1 MCTSHFLSQITTKG
15 EDIMVRV
22 ETPDNMRNADPSN
35 PLKRSTKKEVGR
47 EKHPEV
53 SDIAS
58 YVCVIIQ

>member
-1 MCTSHFLSQITTKG
+1 MCTSHFLFQITTKG

-53 SDIAS
+53 SDIA
-58 YVCVIIQ
+58 